1 MPDHPR
7 ASQIADTFLNGNRTD
22 ARNAVLADPRPDLMA
37 LDVLTDLL
45 DRNWELQYDSYNDVV
60 DSWRRCLAGGL

>member
-1 MPDHPR
+1 MR
-7 ASQIADTFLNGNRTD
+7 ASQIAETYLNGNRST

-45 DRNWELQYDSYNDVV
+45 DRELKGETADFSYADEITTK
-60 DSWRRCLAGGL
+60 WRNCLAGGI